1 MQRNNKDQFRS
12 LRTKNNKIWRK
23 NIISFHKK
31 NFEKEHKQNFD
42 MKWNFF
48 KNCIPGIMLL

>member
-1 MQRNNKDQFRS
+1 MQRNEDQFRS
-12 LRTKNNKIWRK
+12 LPTKNNKTWRK

-31 NFEKEHKQNFD
+31 KKKAQQNFH

-48 KNCIPGIMLL
+48 KNCYPE